1 MIIKI
6 ADDDKLHSIRGFM
19 RVLVIEDERD
29 ILDQLTLALKTAGF
43 VVDAA
48 EDGSQGLYYATEYPI
63 DIAVI
68 DLGLPKIDG
77 MDIIKNVRAKGLD
90 YPILILTAR
99 TSWQSRVEGL
109 EAGADDYLDKPYH
122 KEELIARLRALL
134 RRTGRWSQA
143 EFTCGPVRLNTSE
156 QRVYL
161 NDNEI
166 TLTAFEYK
174 VLQHLMLHA
183 GEVISKT
190 ELTES
195 MYDEESDR
203 DSNVIEVFIRRL
215 RMKLDPDNT
224 LAPIETLRG
233 RGYRFTLARNNA

>member
-1 MIIKI
+1 
-6 ADDDKLHSIRGFM
+6 M
-19 RVLVIEDERD
+19 RVLVIEDERE
-29 ILDQLTLALKTAGF
+29 ILSQLSEVLKRAGF

-48 EDGSQGLYYATEYPI
+48 EDGEQGLYFATEYPI
-63 DIAVI
+63 DIAII
-68 DLGLPKIDG
+68 DLGLPKMGG
-77 MDIIKNVRAKGLD
+77 MEIIKRVRKKGLA

-99 TSWQSRVEGL
+99 ARWQNRVEGL

-134 RRTGRWSQA
+134 RRTGRWSQS
-143 EFTCGPVRLNTSE
+143 EFVCGAIRLNTSE

-161 NDNEI
+161 NDNEVN
-166 TLTAFEYK
+166 LTAFEYK

-215 RMKLDPDNT
+215 RMKLDPDST
-224 LAPIETLRG
+224 LHPIETLRG
-233 RGYRFTLARNNA
+233 RGYRFTLPRNT

>member
-1 MIIKI
+1 
-6 ADDDKLHSIRGFM
+6 M
-19 RVLVIEDERD
+19 RVLVIEDEQE
-29 ILDQLTLALKTAGF
+29 ILNHLSEALKNAGF
-43 VVDAA
+43 IVDIAK
-48 EDGSQGLYYATEYPI
+48 DGEQGIYYATEYPI
-63 DIAVI
+63 DIAVV
-68 DLGLPKIDG
+68 DLGLPKLDG
-77 MDIIKNVRAKGLD
+77 MDIIKKVRERGLN

-99 TSWQSRVEGL
+99 TSWQDRVKGL

-122 KEELIARLRALL
+122 REELLARLRALL

-143 EFTCGPVRLNTSE
+143 EFTCGAVRLNTSE

-161 NDNEI
+161 NDNEVN
-166 TLTAFEYK
+166 LTAFEYK

-195 MYDEESDR
+195 MYDEESDH

-215 RMKLDPDNT
+215 RMKLDPDGT
-224 LAPIETLRG
+224 LKPIETLRG
-233 RGYRFTLARNNA
+233 RGYRFALARK

>member
-1 MIIKI
+1 
-6 ADDDKLHSIRGFM
+6 M
-19 RVLVIEDERD
+19 RVLVIEDNRE
-29 ILDQLTLALKTAGF
+29 ILNQLSEVLKRAGF

-48 EDGSQGLYYATEYPI
+48 EDGEQGLYYATEYPI
-63 DIAVI
+63 DIAVV
-68 DLGLPKIDG
+68 DLGLPKMDG
-77 MDIIKNVRAKGLD
+77 IEIIKRVRKKGLN

-99 TSWQSRVEGL
+99 ASWQDRVEGL

-122 KEELIARLRALL
+122 KEELLARLRALL
-134 RRTGRWSQA
+134 RRTGRWSQS
-143 EFTCGPVRLNTSE
+143 EFSCGAIRLNTSE

-161 NDNEI
+161 NDNEVN
-166 TLTAFEYK
+166 LTAFEYK

-183 GEVISKT
+183 GDVISKT

-215 RMKLDPDNT
+215 RIKLDPDGT
-224 LAPIETLRG
+224 LTPIETLRG
-233 RGYRFTLARNNA
+233 RGYRFTLARNNS